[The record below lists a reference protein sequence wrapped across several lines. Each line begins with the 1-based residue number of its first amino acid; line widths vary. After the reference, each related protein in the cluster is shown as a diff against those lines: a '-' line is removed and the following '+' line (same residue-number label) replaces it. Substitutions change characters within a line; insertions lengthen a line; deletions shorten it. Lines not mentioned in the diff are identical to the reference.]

1 MICGAQPEVGDA
13 EKFAVTWPL
22 LLKLKEIKKI
32 NTIKLCLS
40 IALVNIGIAVSVYE
54 CWIIG

>member
-40 IALVNIGIAVSVYE
+40 IALVNIGIAVSVY
-54 CWIIG
+54 